1 SDQLD
6 GSASVRIKSESCAGS
21 SSKACR
27 EKQRRDRLNDK
38 FTELSSIL
46 EPGRAPKTDKVAI
59 ISDAIRMVNQVRDE
73 AQKLKD
79 LNSSLQEK
87 IKELKDEKQKLKV
100 EKERI
105 EQQLKAIKTSFDS
118 MAQLVSD
125 VIKEPGSRKSLYHP
139 SDHSSMLI
147 FSDASN
153 SPDWSSTDV
162 NSYASH

>member
-1 SDQLD
+1 DQLD

-73 AQKLKD
+73 AQKL
-79 LNSSLQEK
+79 NSSLQEK

-118 MAQLVSD
+118 MAQLVS
-125 VIKEPGSRKSLYHP
+125 G
-139 SDHSSMLI
+139 I
-147 FSDASN
+147 F
-153 SPDWSSTDV
+153 
-162 NSYASH
+162 

>member
-1 SDQLD
+1 IDQLD

-118 MAQLVSD
+118 MAQLVS
-125 VIKEPGSRKSLYHP
+125 
-139 SDHSSMLI
+139 
-147 FSDASN
+147 
-153 SPDWSSTDV
+153 
-162 NSYASH
+162 